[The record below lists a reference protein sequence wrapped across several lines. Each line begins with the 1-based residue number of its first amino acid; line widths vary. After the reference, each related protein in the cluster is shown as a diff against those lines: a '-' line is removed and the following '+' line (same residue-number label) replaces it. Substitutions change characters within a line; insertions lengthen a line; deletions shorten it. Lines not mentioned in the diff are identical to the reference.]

1 MSLGRINTGRYEFKY
16 AIPTSLCSR
25 IVDIAGDHITSDP
38 HGVRLPG
45 GGLGYAVHSV
55 YFDTVDADEQP
66 ALGDYFQRLC
76 DHKIRDRLRVRTY
89 GARGDADQP
98 IFLEN
103 KRKRDNRVVKAR
115 VWICTADEWAEACT
129 RTSTPWKEFA
139 HRIKGRKKLAYNNF
153 CMHLE
158 NRRPVSVVHY
168 LREVFV
174 DRDPDNPKVRL
185 TIDRNVTATT
195 RPPSMDPYAPA
206 TVDLI
211 PRDWAVLE
219 LKFDEN
225 RPGWMR
231 RLVRE
236 LRLCAVP
243 ISKFGLSV
251 VLGYRADNPYEIRFF
266 TPTPLLRIGALA
278 RPELYTNTT
287 AAEAAS

>member
-1 MSLGRINTGRYEFKY
+1 MSLGRINVGRFEFKY
-16 AIPTSLCSR
+16 AVPNAICAR
-25 IVDIAGDHITSDP
+25 IVELAGDHIVSDP
-38 HGVRLPG
+38 HGRPLPG

-55 YFDTVDADEQP
+55 YFDTVDEHGQLV
-66 ALGDYFQRLC
+66 LGDYFQRLS
-76 DHKIRDRLRVRTY
+76 DYKIRDRLRIRTY
-89 GARGDADQP
+89 GAPEDDNQP
-98 IFLEN
+98 VFLEN
-103 KRKRDNRVVKAR
+103 KRKQDNRVVKAR
-115 VWICTADEWAEACT
+115 VRICTAEEWEQAC
-129 RTSTPWKEFA
+129 RDSSTPWKEFA
-139 HRIKGRKKLAYNNF
+139 HRIHGQKKLAYNNF
-153 CMHLE
+153 SMHLE
-158 NRRPVSVVHY
+158 TRRPVSVVHY

-174 DRDPDNPKVRL
+174 DRDPSNPKVRL

-195 RPPSMDPYAPA
+195 RPATMNPYAPA

-243 ISKFGLSV
+243 VSKFGLSV
-251 VLGYRADNPYEIRFF
+251 VLGFRADKPYEIRFF
-266 TPTPLLRIGALA
+266 TPTPLLRLGALA
-278 RPELYTNTT
+278 RPALNTTT